1 CALDPTDTP
10 AGFADLPAEPCVIGA
25 VDTDGDHVV
34 YAASRDEAGNEHLV
48 QVEFSIDQT
57 APATTITLDPA
68 TPNGDNDFYVSPVG
82 VTVAATDANPTEVRW
97 AVDPD
102 EAPGSFDDLPAEQC
116 AIGTV
121 DTDGNH
127 VVYAAA
133 LDAAGNASLVQADF
147 SIDQTAPATTITLDP
162 VIPDGANN
170 AYASPVG
177 VTVTVEDDTATVRCV
192 LDPATAPGGFAELPD
207 TPCDI
212 GTVGTDGSH
221 IVYAASIDLAGNAG
235 PLARASFLLNQP
247 VPIPPDPPVGN
258 LRLTVSDPTPQRGQ
272 TTTASATGFPA
283 NDPTRIVIYSTPVR
297 LATATADPTG
307 RLTVRVTIPA
317 DATIG
322 PHVLAVFG
330 SDDIAT
336 ATIQV
341 VAAPS
346 GSGASQGSSGSASG
360 SLASTGFPF
369 STYVAAA
376 LAALLAGSTL
386 VANGRWRRVGRRRS
400 RAAGERTVIQV
411 D

>member
-34 YAASRDEAGNEHLV
+34 YAASRDEAGHQHLV

-68 TPNGDNDFYVSPVG
+68 APNGDDDFYVAPVG
-82 VTVAATDANPTEVRW
+82 VTVTADDANPTEIRCVL
-97 AVDPD
+97 DPD
-102 EAPGSFDDLPAEQC
+102 EAPAGFDDLPAEPC

-121 DTDGNH
+121 DTEGDH

-133 LDAAGNASLVQADF
+133 LDAAGNASLVQAEF
-147 SIDQTAPATTITLDP
+147 SIDQTAPVTTITLDP
-162 VIPDGANN
+162 ATPDGANN

-177 VTVTVEDDTATVRCV
+177 VTVTVGDDTATVRCV
-192 LDPATAPGGFAELPD
+192 LDPATAPDGFADLPD

-212 GTVGTDGSH
+212 GTVDIDADH
-221 IVYAASIDLAGNAG
+221 VVYAASIDPAGNTG
-235 PLARASFLLNQP
+235 PLVQASFRLNQP
-247 VPIPPDPPVGN
+247 VPIPPVPPAGN

-272 TTTASATGFPA
+272 TITASTTGFPA
-283 NDPTRIVIYSTPVR
+283 NDPVRIVIYSTPVR

-317 DATIG
+317 DATVG

-341 VAAPS
+341 VAAAS
-346 GSGASQGSSGSASG
+346 RSGTSQASGGSGSG
-360 SLASTGFPF
+360 SLASTGGGFT
-369 STYVAAA
+369 TYVGAA
-376 LAALLAGSTL
+376 LASLLAGRLL
-386 VANGRWRRVGRRRS
+386 VARGRRHRRRRGS
-400 RAAGERTVIQV
+400 LYIQEA
-411 D
+411 